1 MHASPL
7 YEQVANKVQGLIDCR
22 TLRAGERLPSVR
34 SLSREWSISI
44 TTVMQAYRTLENR
57 GLVEARPQSGFYV
70 LSSLRTAL
78 PEPRASQPS
87 EVPCDVSVPDL
98 AMRILQDTSKPDLVQ
113 FGAAVQNPDLLP
125 TRKLHQMLGTMARR
139 HPERGINYSMMPGSA
154 DLRTEIARRQV
165 GAGCA
170 LAPDDIIV
178 TNGCQEAT
186 LLALR
191 AVTKPGDTIGVE
203 SPAFYNHLLTAD
215 ALGLKVVEIPTHPR
229 EGMSIEAL
237 RYALANHRPAA
248 VLTVS
253 SHHNPTGATIP
264 DERKRQLAEL
274 MSEYDVPLIEDDIFG
289 EMNFEGDRPKAAKAF
304 DRTGNTILCS
314 SFSKTLAPGYRI
326 GWIVPGKYHD
336 TIARLK
342 SCMNYGANALA
353 ELAIAAFL
361 EEGGYDHHLR
371 RLRRTLEK
379 RVRWLRESVAEHFP
393 EGTRISNPSGGMV
406 LWVEMA
412 GSSNSVCIYR
422 RALAAGITIA
432 PGVLFSPRGE
442 YRNCIRLNAAYADE
456 SKEKAVARLGEI
468 VRSEAEQTVSGTT

>member
-1 MHASPL
+1 MHTTPL
-7 YEQVANKVQGLIDCR
+7 YEQVAEKVQTLIDCR

-57 GLVEARPQSGFYV
+57 GLIEARPQSGFYV
-70 LSSLRTAL
+70 VPSLRTAL
-78 PEPRASQPS
+78 PEPRTTQPS

-98 AMRILQDTSKPDLVQ
+98 AMRILADTANPDLLQ
-113 FGAAVQNPDLLP
+113 FGGAIQNPDLLP
-125 TRKLHQMLGTMARR
+125 IRKLHQMVGTMARR
-139 HPERGINYSMMPGSA
+139 HPERGINYSMMPGSV
-154 DLRTEIARRQV
+154 DLRTEIARREV
-165 GAGCA
+165 SAGCA
-170 LAPDDIIV
+170 LSPGDIVV

-186 LLALR
+186 TLALR
-191 AVTKPGDTIGVE
+191 AVTMPGDTLAVE

-229 EGMSIEAL
+229 DGMSIEAL

-253 SHHNPTGATIP
+253 NHQNPTGATIP

-274 MSEYDVPLIEDDIFG
+274 MSEYDTPLIEDDIYG
-289 EMNFEGDRPKAAKAF
+289 EMMFGPERPKAVKAY
-304 DRTGNTILCS
+304 DKTGNVILCS
-314 SFSKTLAPGYRI
+314 SFSKTLAPGYRV
-326 GWIVPGKYHD
+326 GWIVPGKYYKVV
-336 TIARLK
+336 ARLK
-342 SCMNYGANALA
+342 SCLNYGSNSLA

-361 EEGGYDHHLR
+361 EEGGYEHHLR

-379 RVRWLRESVAEHFP
+379 RMHWMREVIAENFP

-406 LWVEMA
+406 LWVEMPENVD
-412 GSSNSVCIYR
+412 SICIYR
-422 RALAAGITIA
+422 KAVSAGMTIA

-442 YRNCIRLNAAYADE
+442 YRNCIRLNAAFADE
-456 SKEKAVARLGEI
+456 SKEDAMVRLGEI
-468 VRSEAEQTVSGTT
+468 AKSEVGEYANTL